1 MTLRTTLSGKI
12 AQNISVFNKIGCM
25 ESRNPYGK
33 SWEELISLDRLFLL
47 EVACSERSI
56 LSEEVLSRHG
66 PNSAMRCAHW
76 NGFDLTTRSGVE
88 KLKQLVRERRPKHI
102 WISCEC
108 GPFSPLQRINQRTPK
123 QCEELQRK
131 RESAVQQYLG
141 GIEVARF
148 GRRYG
153 SQIHWELSEKCEAW
167 NLPIIHNH
175 SWRNNIYEG
184 LHAMVVL
191 SIFVHM
197 TLVNSCVKVGP

>member
-1 MTLRTTLSGKI
+1 
-12 AQNISVFNKIGCM
+12 M

-167 NLPIIHNH
+167 NLPIIQSFLEEQHL
-175 SWRNNIYEG
+175 RRVTCRG
-184 LHAMVVL
+184 C
-191 SIFVHM
+191 
-197 TLVNSCVKVGP
+197 TVNLRAHDTGELMCKGWTIATTQLQHPATHEPPMPTKS